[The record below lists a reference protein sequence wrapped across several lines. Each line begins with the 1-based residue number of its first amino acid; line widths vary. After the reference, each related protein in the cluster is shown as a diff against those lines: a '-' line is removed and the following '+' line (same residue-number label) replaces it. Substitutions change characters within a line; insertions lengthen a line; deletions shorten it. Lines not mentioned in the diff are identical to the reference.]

1 MTGCT
6 DYDAERLRD
15 ELARDERVSEL
26 GIEVTITAGKAFL
39 HGKVPT
45 AERRLAVAEVAER
58 LLPHCTVVNEVM
70 VTQLDAPRE
79 ELLG

>member
-6 DYDAERLRD
+6 DYDAERLRE

-26 GIEVTITAGKAFL
+26 GIEVTISGGKAFL

-45 AERRLAVAEVAER
+45 PERRTALAEVAQR
-58 LLPHCTVVNEVM
+58 FLPHCTVVNEVT
-70 VTQLDAPRE
+70 VTKLDAPRE
-79 ELLG
+79 EQL

>member
-1 MTGCT
+1 MSCT
-6 DYDAERLRD
+6 DYDAERLRE

-26 GIEVTITAGKAFL
+26 GIEVTISSGKAFL

-45 AERRLAVAEVAER
+45 PERREAVAEVAQR

-70 VTQLDAPRE
+70 VTKLSSPQLE
-79 ELLG
+79 ELS